1 MKNLDIILSE
11 ENLTKESFQNI
22 YDRFWY
28 SKEVRNKFFDKAIEE
43 EGEKGIQEKQFVIE
57 CGKQVLENPETK
69 EEIEQKL
76 VERFGD
82 FTGGYF
88 FTPEFC
94 KEQYERTL

>member
-1 MKNLDIILSE
+1 MKNLDIILAE
-11 ENLTKESFQNI
+11 ENLTKETFQNM

-28 SKEVRNKFFDKAIEE
+28 SEKARNQMFDVCVIKEKEE
-43 EGEKGIQEKQFVIE
+43 EERRFILE
-57 CGKQVLENPETK
+57 CGKQMYEHPETK